1 MDTVHFHLSEITV
14 LTGMLLHVKY
24 LDPSS
29 ILHRISSVTLGV
41 QLDSVFFRIIQE
53 QYKFVL
59 QAVRTIQLEFFS

>member
-1 MDTVHFHLSEITV
+1 
-14 LTGMLLHVKY
+14 MLLHVKY